1 MDSVNL
7 PQLLTT
13 FTLIVHQQMKTRVFF
28 YVLLLFGFSRIHAVQ
43 RPNVLFIAVDDLND
57 WVNCM
62 GGRKGVHTPNFDR
75 LAKRGMLFT
84 NAHCAAPACNPSRV
98 AIMTGVAPSSSG
110 VYNNGQDW
118 RKSSRLTKAI
128 TLPEHF
134 RAGGYTAFGGG
145 KIFHCLSWITGGY
158 GKQQNEAML
167 WDHYWP
173 TADQPMPDPL
183 WPKATEAKRAA
194 NGYLYSKPIA
204 IGKSTEGRPP
214 HFFDWAPDSQPE
226 NQTAD
231 YKVVDWAAGEL
242 SRKHSKPFFHAV
254 GIFRPHIPWYAP
266 KKYFD
271 LYPADKVF
279 LPKIQKDD
287 LQDVPKHGHY
297 GIRKQWH
304 EWLVKNDEWRGAVRG
319 YLASI
324 SFADSQVGRL
334 IDALDKNPHAQNTII
349 VLWSDHGMHIGEK
362 QQWEKFTLFEESTRV
377 PLIMV
382 APGIT
387 KPGTVCNKPVNLL
400 DVYPTLN
407 ELCGLPKRNDLDGV
421 SLVPLLKSPRTK
433 WERPS
438 ITTWGKGNHAAR
450 GQRYRYIRHPNGEEQ
465 LYDHQNDPDEFTN
478 LADKPEL
485 ASVKKRLAKWLPK
498 TNANAVRNKQ

>member
-1 MDSVNL
+1 MEIRVLYSIL
-7 PQLLTT
+7 
-13 FTLIVHQQMKTRVFF
+13 FTSSFLS
-28 YVLLLFGFSRIHAVQ
+28 LAGAS
-43 RPNVLFIAVDDLND
+43 PNVLFIAVDDLND

-62 GGRKGVHTPNFDR
+62 GGRREVHTPNLDR

-118 RKSSRLTKAI
+118 RKSPRLTDAVTI
-128 TLPEHF
+128 PEHF
-134 RAGGYTAFGGG
+134 RKGGYTAFGGG
-145 KIFHCLSWITGGY
+145 KIFHCLSWISGGY
-158 GKQQNEAML
+158 GKQQNEAKL

-173 TADQPMPDPL
+173 SADSPMPDPQ
-183 WPKATEAKRAA
+183 WPKATQAKRGT

-204 IGKSTEGRPP
+204 IGKRPP
-214 HFFDWAPDSQPE
+214 HFFDWAPDDQPE
-226 NQTAD
+226 SQTAD
-231 YKVVDWAAGEL
+231 HQVVDWAAGEL
-242 SRKHSKPFFHAV
+242 ARKHSKPFFLAV
-254 GIFRPHIPWYAP
+254 GFFRPHIPWYAP
-266 KKYFD
+266 EKYFD
-271 LYPADKVF
+271 LYPEDKVF
-279 LPKIQKDD
+279 LPKILKDD
-287 LQDVPKHGHY
+287 LQDVPPHGHY

-304 EWLVKNDEWRGAVRG
+304 KWLVENNQWREAVRG

-324 SFADSQVGRL
+324 SFSDAQVGRL
-334 IDALDKNPHAQNTII
+334 INALDKSTHAKNTII

-377 PLIMV
+377 PLIVV

-387 KPGTVCNKPVNLL
+387 KPGTICDKPVNLL
-400 DVYPTLN
+400 DIYPTLN
-407 ELCGLPKRNDLDGV
+407 ELCSLPARKDLDGI
-421 SLVPLLKSPRTK
+421 SLVKLLKNPETK
-433 WERPS
+433 WARPS

-465 LYDHQNDPDEFTN
+465 LYDHKIDPNEFTN

-485 ASVKKRLAKWLPK
+485 TEVKERLAKWLPK
-498 TNANAVRNKQ
+498 TSANPVRSKK